1 MFKLKIESQSIKL
14 LNENVLITRVQ
25 QYKEKKQIKQKQS
38 TKKEMKIEK
47 SHSFEMLFIKPK

>member
-25 QYKEKKQIKQKQS
+25 QYKEKK
-38 TKKEMKIEK
+38 
-47 SHSFEMLFIKPK
+47 